1 MGNVMFARSVAFGCI
16 VALLGGATVVA
27 QILPRERP
35 RDRERA
41 RPHYLAGWQFMRV
54 EAWPDAVKSF
64 QQAIDI
70 DPQFEDAYYSLG
82 RAYMNT
88 KRFAEAIAA
97 YTRCRDLYRSYAGRQ
112 YANQQE
118 MQRYRQDRL
127 LEIDQIAR
135 EFQTGPQTTQTQER
149 RRQLNEQRRQ
159 VENILQRGANITIEN
174 SVPAFVVLALGSAY
188 FRSGNLADAEREY
201 KASIAIDSKSGEA
214 HNNLAVVYL
223 ETGRYADAERSVAAA
238 EKAGFKVHPQ
248 LKQDIKDRAKRGT

>member
-1 MGNVMFARSVAFGCI
+1 MFAR
-16 VALLGGATVVA
+16 ALTLVFVVA
-27 QILPRERP
+27 VVAAGTGVAQTSRE
-35 RDRERA
+35 RERA
-41 RPHYLAGWQFMRV
+41 RPHYRSGWQFMRA
-54 EAWPDAVKSF
+54 EAWPDAAKSF

-82 RAYMNT
+82 RAYMSM
-88 KRFAEAIAA
+88 KRFADAIAA
-97 YTRCRDLYRSYAGRQ
+97 YAKSRDLYRSYAGQ
-112 YANQQE
+112 HYSNQQE
-118 MQRYRQDRL
+118 MQRSRQDRL

-135 EFQTGPQTTQTQER
+135 EFQTGPQTMQTQER

-159 VENILQRGANITIEN
+159 IQDLMQRGANITIEN

-201 KASIAIDSKSGEA
+201 KAAIAIDPKSGEA

-238 EKAGFKVHPQ
+238 EKAGHTVNPQ
-248 LKQDIKDRAKRGT
+248 LKQDIKDKKKGT